1 MEERWPWPIK
11 EPRKRELP
19 HLGPPQQFL
28 IPSYHGVHKMKAL
41 GGGGVILGNDLD
53 FDPLAIIGGMH
64 CREGLL
70 PAQGPCRPLGHT
82 K

>member
-1 MEERWPWPIK
+1 MALAYKRTKIK
-11 EPRKRELP
+11 GTPSFRITET
-19 HLGPPQQFL
+19 PQQSL

-41 GGGGVILGNDLD
+41 GGGGVILGTDLD

-70 PAQGPCRPLGHT
+70 QAQGPCRPLGHT